1 MLAIEN
7 LRVVYHDVIS
17 VLNGISLTVQDGEI
31 LVIIGA
37 NGAGK
42 TTLLRTVAG
51 MIDFYDGDIIEG
63 DIKVDGASIKGLD
76 ATDIMKRYRLTYV
89 MEDRPVFWYLTIEEN
104 LGAASFSRW
113 DKQVK
118 TDMDRVFDYF
128 PALGA
133 LRHKKAG
140 YASGGEQQMLAIGMA
155 LMTKPKILLLDEPSL
170 GLAPLI
176 TEELFRIIK
185 QLNDSGISIVLV
197 EQNAHAA
204 LDIGTRGYVI
214 ELGRIVLEGKAEDL
228 IANKDVREFY
238 LGSGEKETKELPGR
252 QTIQEAKAMAVETKT
267 GPEILVIK
275 GLKLS
280 FGGLQILN
288 EIDLSVHRGEIFC
301 IIGPNGAG
309 KTSLLNCINA
319 HYRPQG
325 GEILFKGKEITSL
338 QPHQVAGLGI
348 ARTFQKVELFQG
360 MTVLDNIKL
369 GRHGL
374 MKFSLLGSFFRLPH
388 ISPR

>member
-17 VLNGISLTVQDGEI
+17 VLNGISLTVQEGEI
-31 LVIIGA
+31 LIILGA

-42 TTLLRTVAG
+42 TTLLRAVAG

-63 DIKVDGASIKGLD
+63 EVKVGGVSIKGLD
-76 ATDIMKRYRLTYV
+76 ATDIMKRHRLTYV

-118 TDMDRVFDYF
+118 PDMEMVFDYF

-185 QLNDSGISIVLV
+185 QLNGSGISIVLV

-204 LDIGTRGYVI
+204 LEIGTRGYVI

-228 IANKDVREFY
+228 ITNKDVREFY
-238 LGSGEKETKELPGR
+238 LGSGEKQRKSYR
-252 QTIQEAKAMAVETKT
+252 DAKRYKRRKRW
-267 GPEILVIK
+267 L
-275 GLKLS
+275 
-280 FGGLQILN
+280 
-288 EIDLSVHRGEIFC
+288 
-301 IIGPNGAG
+301 
-309 KTSLLNCINA
+309 
-319 HYRPQG
+319 
-325 GEILFKGKEITSL
+325 
-338 QPHQVAGLGI
+338 
-348 ARTFQKVELFQG
+348 
-360 MTVLDNIKL
+360 
-369 GRHGL
+369 
-374 MKFSLLGSFFRLPH
+374 
-388 ISPR
+388 